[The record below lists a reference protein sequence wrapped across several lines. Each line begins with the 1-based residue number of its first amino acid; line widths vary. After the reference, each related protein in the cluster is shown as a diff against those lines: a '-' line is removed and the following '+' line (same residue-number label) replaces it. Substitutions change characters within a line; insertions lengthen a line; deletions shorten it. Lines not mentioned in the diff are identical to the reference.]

1 MKTPTSSVRDKA
13 TLTRAERESERNHRR
28 ALSQE
33 GKPHASRVIARVQRA
48 RSNTPRQ
55 PKMRLVFNKKTP
67 TRTRPRTAPVREFA
81 RRAFVRVRY
90 SPAKKAG
97 QWRAHALYLEREGAQ
112 REGGRGAGFSAGEDD
127 VAMAVRANEW
137 QMAGDDKVFKLVLS
151 PEDGDRLDL
160 KDYTR
165 KFMARFEAQHG
176 EKLDW
181 MAIDHHNT
189 DNPHVHILVRGG
201 GVMLA
206 PELIGKHARDIA
218 SDEATRALGYRTQ
231 KDVSLGR
238 EREID
243 QRRFTSIDREIQRKA
258 VPEPG
263 KGSFLVTESAPPPG
277 SWQSKIDERR
287 QRIGRL
293 QALEK
298 IGVAERVG
306 HQTWRL
312 DGGWDKALKE
322 LDVLHNRSTM
332 LMRHRE
338 LMTDPRALPVVT
350 KVQPGERLVGRV
362 LGTGL
367 DDATDSPYLL
377 IEGSD
382 GRAHFIRQTPG
393 VEDRRA
399 AGELKPGALAVVEGR
414 TGKSGKPIVAAMG
427 LGLEIPA
434 RGFSKV
440 VVPDA
445 VLDADLKHREKAGQ
459 SLPGPPASV
468 GFAGHYQRA
477 LTDRARRVEVERKR
491 AAADRGVGQVVE
503 PTVTKSVE
511 PVPGGVVEPGVT
523 KPVEPGKGR
532 AKDKAKGKGK
542 GLGE

>member
-1 MKTPTSSVRDKA
+1 M
-13 TLTRAERESERNHRR
+13 RE
-28 ALSQE
+28 L
-33 GKPHASRVIARVQRA
+33 
-48 RSNTPRQ
+48 
-55 PKMRLVFNKKTP
+55 
-67 TRTRPRTAPVREFA
+67 A

-97 QWRAHALYLEREGAQ
+97 QWRAHAMYLEREGAQ
-112 REGGRGAGFSAGEDD
+112 REGGRGAGFSAGEDV
-127 VAMAVRANEW
+127 VAMAIRANEW
-137 QMAGDDKVFKLVLS
+137 QSAGDDKMFKLVLS

-165 KFMARFEAQHG
+165 KVMARFEAQHG
-176 EKLDW
+176 EKLTW

-189 DNPHVHILVRGG
+189 DNPHVHVLVRGG
-201 GVMLA
+201 GVLLA
-206 PELIGKHARDIA
+206 PELISKHARDIA
-218 SDEATRALGYRTQ
+218 SDEATQALGYRTQ

-263 KGSFLVTESAPPPG
+263 KSSFLISEGAPPAG
-277 SWQSKIDERR
+277 AWQSKIDERR

-312 DGGWDKALKE
+312 DAGWDKALKE

-377 IEGSD
+377 VEGTD

-393 VEDRRA
+393 IEDKRA
-399 AGELKPGALAVVEGR
+399 AGDLKPGTLAVIEGR
-414 TGKSGKPIVAAMG
+414 TSKSGKSIVVSTD

-434 RGFSKV
+434 RGFAKV

-445 VLDADLKHREKAGQ
+445 VLDEDLQHRRKAGL
-459 SLPGPPASV
+459 SLPQPPAEV

-477 LTDRARRVEVERKR
+477 LTDRARRIEIEWQRKR
-491 AAADRGVGQVVE
+491 D
-503 PTVTKSVE
+503 
-511 PVPGGVVEPGVT
+511 EPGVT
-523 KPVEPGKGR
+523 KPVEPVEAGVTKPVEVGVKKVKPSVAKQRPGVGKT
-532 AKDKAKGKGK
+532 ASKTEIDM
-542 GLGE
+542 